1 MPVAGFLNS
10 GEKRSRNLSPT
21 SWTFSAIELRV
32 SSPLAGA
39 NRIPRPI
46 PRPIPAAKLI
56 ALFIVGS
63 SCLRMARPARSDWP
77 RKSRPIFDRDLRNLF
92 TNTSKLKPSLSPR
105 LSTTAVPSASSIH
118 RNRSSPNEKDKSPV
132 PFSKLENLP
141 RRWGFYL
148 LSILCIIRSAK
159 IHGTAKSV
167 RGLRI
172 ARAPR
177 GMFSLELC
185 LHFLEFV
192 YLLLVFLGCL
202 FRGLRTIYPVAL
214 TTAVDQHHWTT
225 LR

>member
-56 ALFIVGS
+56 ALRIVGS
-63 SCLRMARPARSDWP
+63 SCLRMPRPARSDWP

-148 LSILCIIRSAK
+148 LSILYMIRSAK
-159 IHGTAKSV
+159 VTAPLNPCA
-167 RGLRI
+167 GL
-172 ARAPR
+172 
-177 GMFSLELC
+177 
-185 LHFLEFV
+185 
-192 YLLLVFLGCL
+192 
-202 FRGLRTIYPVAL
+202 
-214 TTAVDQHHWTT
+214 
-225 LR
+225 

>member
-10 GEKRSRNLSPT
+10 GEKRSRTLSPT

-56 ALFIVGS
+56 ALRIVGS
-63 SCLRMARPARSDWP
+63 SCLRMPRPARSDWP

-92 TNTSKLKPSLSPR
+92 TNTSKLKPSLSP
-105 LSTTAVPSASSIH
+105 TAVASASSIH
-118 RNRSSPNEKDKSPV
+118 RNRSSPNAKEKPR

-141 RRWGFYL
+141 RRRGFYL
-148 LSILCIIRSAK
+148 LSILRIIRSAK

-172 ARAPR
+172 ARPPR

-185 LHFLEFV
+185 LPFLEFV
-192 YLLLVFLGCL
+192 YGRVEIL
-202 FRGLRTIYPVAL
+202 
-214 TTAVDQHHWTT
+214 
-225 LR
+225 